1 MRPTAARERGPAW
14 RVETIH
20 ETASTND
27 LVLERARK
35 GEAGG
40 LVVRAISQ
48 TRGRGRRGRAW
59 FSPPGGGLYFS
70 ALLRPARRMEVPQAI
85 TLLLGVAVAE
95 GIEEAAGRRVGL
107 KWPNDLRIGK
117 RKIGGILCECAAL
130 PGEPPA
136 VAAGVGVNLAAD
148 KADFPPALRESA
160 SSLLLAGGR
169 VPDAARLLRVLLARI
184 AARLEEYEAEGFAP
198 ARKRWLRLCDHL
210 GESVS
215 VRLPDK
221 KMNGTAKGV
230 DEAGRLLLETA
241 DGAVERLDSGEVEGA

>member
-70 ALLRPARRMEVPQAI
+70 ALLRPVRRTEVPQAI

-95 GIEEAAGRRVGL
+95 GIDRNAQRAFLERHHLAHKTECHTCWARPLCSGGCYHEAHTRYGTSAH
-107 KWPNDLRIGK
+107 PNLHY
-117 RKIGGILCECAAL
+117 CEWIRGWTDVC
-130 PGEPPA
+130 
-136 VAAGVGVNLAAD
+136 
-148 KADFPPALRESA
+148 
-160 SSLLLAGGR
+160 
-169 VPDAARLLRVLLARI
+169 LRVYGELAERNPG
-184 AARLEEYEAEGFAP
+184 Y
-198 ARKRWLRLCDHL
+198 LRRFD
-210 GESVS
+210 
-215 VRLPDK
+215 
-221 KMNGTAKGV
+221 
-230 DEAGRLLLETA
+230 
-241 DGAVERLDSGEVEGA
+241 